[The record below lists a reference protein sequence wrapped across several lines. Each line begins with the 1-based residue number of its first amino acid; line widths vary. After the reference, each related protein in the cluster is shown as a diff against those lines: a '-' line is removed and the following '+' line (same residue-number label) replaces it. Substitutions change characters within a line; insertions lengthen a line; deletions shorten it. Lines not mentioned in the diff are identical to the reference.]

1 MRTRTV
7 NSAVV
12 SVPAQ
17 QGKTFLE
24 FMAWGRETLEPGFDP
39 LYKKD
44 IVVWALRFA
53 NWSPSIAKY
62 PGSSGPLLDVNVTEP
77 FLIVAG
83 GNVPIP
89 ESGV

>member
-1 MRTRTV
+1 
-7 NSAVV
+7 
-12 SVPAQ
+12 
-17 QGKTFLE
+17 
-24 FMAWGRETLEPGFDP
+24 

-83 GNVPIP
+83 GNVPMP
-89 ESGV
+89 ESGE